1 MKQVS
6 NGGASVRR
14 RVFTVLSVVWLLVI
28 WGQSLLP
35 AAQSKGESGA
45 LMLFVQNLLPWMT
58 EHLLRKAAHFTE
70 YAVLGALCFCAFRFS
85 RRFYFPAVLLCGL
98 TAALT
103 DETIQLFVPG
113 RSGQISDVW
122 LDFAG
127 YLCAALVCL
136 AIFRV
141 KRKQSRRDQK
151 AADQ

>member
-1 MKQVS
+1 MKQTS
-6 NGGASVRR
+6 NGGASVRC

-45 LMLFVQNLLPWMT
+45 LLLFVQNLLPWMT

-85 RRFYFPAVLLCGL
+85 RRYVLPAVALCGL

-113 RSGQISDVW
+113 RSGQVSDVW

-127 YLCAALVCL
+127 YLCAALVGL
-136 AIFRV
+136 LIV
-141 KRKQSRRDQK
+141 KCRRRPPSS
-151 AADQ
+151 